1 MELIRSLRVQTQCKA
16 TAALEALKCETV
28 GASKSL
34 VKKVS
39 GA

>member
-1 MELIRSLRVQTQCKA
+1 MQTQCKA
-16 TAALEALKCETV
+16 TTAALEALKCENV